1 MGFGGKISGGGGVN
15 TGKEEKPPPPKKITL
30 NVGKP
35 PKKGGKITE
44 KNAEKNGKK
53 EGREEFCVSQTII
66 SSCRAYSMTC
76 VASSVEGIG
85 GSSAFCCRPPKL

>member
-15 TGKEEKPPPPKKITL
+15 TGKEEKPPPKKKNHFKRWKTPEKRQK
-30 NVGKP
+30 NHG
-35 PKKGGKITE
+35 